1 MFRIKA
7 AELRS
12 VAMSQA
18 AASQQ
23 SGRAAVTQE
32 RATIRIHDIPTELLE
47 RLLGKYVQQVNEN
60 YKKTQGDLK
69 VPNFDKNKEKEKPTL
84 PKKRTLA
91 EVSETFDNAQEFN
104 DRKVHINDT
113 FPLYGYSPDGNEM
126 VEVSTR
132 TDEPMADVLQAAVDQ
147 VMSASIRY
155 KHGENDIDIRR
166 STLSQM
172 TQWTALF
179 FHLLTTRL
187 QRLMEIQRRRLPN
200 TDDLLLL
207 LKEGYFDRNG
217 IDEMHAL
224 CEKYHSENSHRNREL
239 QAIAEHATSA
249 YIGQDYGHFNVTNDS
264 VVMEEPWWIDQVVQR
279 RKRKAYIPEWMP
291 PLPPEHTFKST
302 PKYSQRVTNP
312 VMLREK
318 LVLEGRFG
326 EKALD
331 HIIVKEESILCSP
344 LSEESISSS
353 SSSSSSDTEEEKEQE
368 QIKGVEGEIL
378 TEKQLDRVQDGTQNH
393 NDNNND
399 NVRTEASSVLGA
411 EPKMVIHE
419 LNDSEASNEKEK
431 VEDSTVEGAIPSDKK
446 VDLVELANKRM
457 AVLEKKRKAEEQRYL
472 SRVASDESRFGKN
485 FGFYSNIKKF
495 PDGINVELQEY
506 RTKKLKEV
514 VHNLRKQ
521 EKKNAKWVIE
531 QEELRRRLDEEKSK
545 YAEANEIQLGSGQD
559 AADGNL
565 FYADIDEEV
574 DFDVEFSD
582 MEEVGDGENPQ
593 KALET
598 GSKSLE
604 PFMTDNDINDEERV
618 LSVRFQ
624 DEVERSTRWNS
635 KGEGEEE
642 ERERDDGGDNKGEGE
657 ESDDGEGEE
666 KEKMEVED
674 PEAGDRADMQEGDHN
689 DADSIVMEG
698 VGNDNSMVQE

>member
-1 MFRIKA
+1 
-7 AELRS
+7 
-12 VAMSQA
+12 MSQA

-60 YKKTQGDLK
+60 YQKTQGELK
-69 VPNFDKNKEKEKPTL
+69 VTNFDENKEKEKPTV

-91 EVSETFDNAQEFN
+91 EVSETFDIAQELN
-104 DRKVHINDT
+104 DRTVHLNNT
-113 FPLYGYSPDGNEM
+113 FPLYGYPPKGDEM
-126 VEVSTR
+126 MEVSTR

-147 VMSASIRY
+147 VMSASIRC
-155 KHGENDIDIRR
+155 KHGESDIDIRR

-207 LKEGYFDRNG
+207 LKEGYFDRKG
-217 IDEMHAL
+217 IDEMHTL
-224 CEKYHSENSHRNREL
+224 CEKYQSENSRRNREL
-239 QAIAEHATSA
+239 QAIAENATSA
-249 YIGQDYGHFNVTNDS
+249 YTGQDYGDFNVANDS
-264 VVMEEPWWIDQVVQR
+264 VVMEEPWWIDQVVHR
-279 RKRKAYIPEWMP
+279 KKRKAYIPEWMP

-331 HIIVKEESILCSP
+331 HIIVKEESVICSP
-344 LSEESISSS
+344 LSEESISSN
-353 SSSSSSDTEEEKEQE
+353 SSSSDNEEVKELE
-368 QIKGVEGEIL
+368 QIEGVEEEIL
-378 TEKQLDRVQDGTQNH
+378 TGKQIDQVQEGTQND

-399 NVRTEASSVLGA
+399 NAITEASSVLGA
-411 EPKMVIHE
+411 EPKRNIDQ
-419 LNDSEASNEKEK
+419 LNDPEANNEKVK
-431 VEDSTVEGAIPSDKK
+431 VEDSTVEGATPSDKK

-472 SRVASDESRFGKN
+472 SRVESDESRFGKN

-495 PDGINVELQEY
+495 PDCINVELQEY

-514 VHNLRKQ
+514 VHSLRKQ

-559 AADGNL
+559 VADGNL

-582 MEEVGDGENPQ
+582 MDEVYDGENPQ
-593 KALET
+593 KKKVLET
-598 GSKSLE
+598 GGKLVE
-604 PFMTDNDINDEERV
+604 PSMTDNDNNDEERV

-624 DEVERSTRWNS
+624 DEVETSARWDS

-642 ERERDDGGDNKGEGE
+642 REGEDGGDNKGERE
-657 ESDDGEGEE
+657 ESDEGEGEE
-666 KEKMEVED
+666 GEEGEEEKIEVED
-674 PEAGDRADMQEGDHN
+674 PEAEDRAYMQESDHN
-689 DADSIVMEG
+689 DAGSIVMEG
-698 VGNDNSMVQE
+698 PGDDHSMVQE